1 MECSA
6 KSGQS
11 IGDVFMELG
20 RLMKER
26 FIDEGTSKD
35 SSRKEK
41 DKVGLNGQ
49 GAVQRRCCESS

>member
-1 MECSA
+1 
-6 KSGQS
+6 
-11 IGDVFMELG
+11 MELG